1 MKILVGYDGSK
12 QAKHAVDWTA
22 NLAGVRESSVTVISV
37 APALEAVPPIRDAV
51 DPTSDVPKH
60 HALVDEAA
68 ASLASRGVHAEK
80 LVRAG
85 NPAEQILDAAE
96 EGGFD
101 VIVVGHRGLGAA
113 RRFLMGSVSERVVRH
128 ASRPVLVVP

>member
-1 MKILVGYDGSK
+1 MKILIGYDGSQ
-12 QAKHAVDWTA
+12 QAKHAVDWSA
-22 NLAGVRESSVTVISV
+22 NLAGIKESSVTVISV

-51 DPTSDVPKH
+51 DPTSDIPEH
-60 HALVDEAA
+60 HAQIEEAA
-68 ASLASRGVHAEK
+68 ARLASRGIQAEK

-101 VIVVGHRGLGAA
+101 VVVVGHRGLGAA

-128 ASRPVLVVP
+128 ASRPVLVVR